1 MLDLLLGIK
10 FFFYENEKKNEDIFF
25 NNKIKIFLVFAISSL
40 KVIIDLFA
48 TLSVGLLIS
57 NLVDQNAL
65 LQNTTL
71 STVIRKSS
79 LSADHFFLLFFL
91 FFYILKMTIDFL
103 KSFFVNKIA
112 FEIWKFLV
120 TNILFSISKAR
131 ISREILFKTESI
143 ILTETLNA
151 VWNYF
156 IPLTIVTSEIL
167 FLLILFF
174 YCAFLLKTKILFIV
188 ILICIL
194 IFFSRYI
201 KKKIFLQSS
210 MVVES
215 RSIFGRNINLL
226 LSSLPDLLI
235 SVNNLKDSSLEKN
248 INNMSLSYNKLFFT
262 KENFSYLI
270 ENLYLLFF
278 FLIILVI
285 DIFFTKTESNLS
297 APIIIFLVISLRLI
311 PSINRIFGQI
321 GLLSYGL
328 KSLQQVSKYFN
339 SKINLTKITLIKKN
353 IVIVKSQ
360 RNLKLFNKII
370 FKRKYF
376 FKPGINVIKGAN
388 GSGKTTLLQII
399 FGINVG
405 SRVEVFRNSSIGY
418 LGQSYTCLNNKV
430 SEELFFLAK
439 NNNDL
444 KETSSFAKN
453 ILLSSKISMHDKIDN
468 LSGGQRQ
475 LLSLC
480 KIINQNPKIIILDEP
495 LSSLDKKNIKY
506 FIKILNYWK
515 YKKKILILSDHTKR
529 IRADR
534 LVNI

>member
-1 MLDLLLGIK
+1 M
-10 FFFYENEKKNEDIFF
+10 
-25 NNKIKIFLVFAISSL
+25 
-40 KVIIDLFA
+40 
-48 TLSVGLLIS
+48 
-57 NLVDQNAL
+57 
-65 LQNTTL
+65 
-71 STVIRKSS
+71 
-79 LSADHFFLLFFL
+79 
-91 FFYILKMTIDFL
+91 
-103 KSFFVNKIA
+103 
-112 FEIWKFLV
+112 
-120 TNILFSISKAR
+120 
-131 ISREILFKTESI
+131 
-143 ILTETLNA
+143 
-151 VWNYF
+151 
-156 IPLTIVTSEIL
+156 
-167 FLLILFF
+167 
-174 YCAFLLKTKILFIV
+174 
-188 ILICIL
+188 
-194 IFFSRYI
+194 
-201 KKKIFLQSS
+201 
-210 MVVES
+210 
-215 RSIFGRNINLL
+215 
-226 LSSLPDLLI
+226 
-235 SVNNLKDSSLEKN
+235 
-248 INNMSLSYNKLFFT
+248 
-262 KENFSYLI
+262 
-270 ENLYLLFF
+270 
-278 FLIILVI
+278 
-285 DIFFTKTESNLS
+285 
-297 APIIIFLVISLRLI
+297 
-311 PSINRIFGQI
+311 
-321 GLLSYGL
+321 LSYGL

-430 SEELFFLAK
+430 SEELIFLAK

-515 YKKKILILSDHTKR
+515 YKMKILILSDHTNIIK
-529 IRADR
+529 ADR
-534 LVNI
+534 IVNI